1 MSDYGGAA
9 SSGLRSPGVGV
20 RDDVPGAGIPGENPA
35 EGAAARADRTVT
47 VRVPASSA
55 NLGPG
60 FDSLGL
66 ALRLYDVVSLTV
78 MDTGLDV
85 IVEGEGAGDVPL
97 TEAHLVVRAARAAFD
112 VAGVRQPGLRLV
124 CRNDIPHG
132 RGLGSS
138 AAAVVAGIVA
148 ARACLADPA
157 ALGDDAV
164 LALATEFEGHPDNA
178 AAALLGG
185 ATVAWVDA
193 GGASRA
199 ARLEL
204 HEQLDAVLCVPSTGL
219 PTSHARTLLP
229 PQVTHGEAAFNAG
242 RAALLT
248 LALARRPDLLLP
260 ATEDRLHQAQRAP
273 AMPATAAL
281 LAGVRARGAA
291 AVVSGAGPSVLVL
304 GTGETPAEAVASAL
318 AESPAGAPGTAWR
331 VLRPGVDTVGAF
343 VATEGDSRGR

>member
-1 MSDYGGAA
+1 VSGPAGGLVSSGSAA
-9 SSGLRSPGVGV
+9 SGV
-20 RDDVPGAGIPGENPA
+20 RVGATA
-35 EGAAARADRTVT
+35 TA
-47 VRVPASSA
+47 RVPASSA

-66 ALRLYDVVSLTV
+66 ALRLYDTVSLTV
-78 MDTGLDV
+78 MENGLDV
-85 IVEGEGAGDVPL
+85 FVEGEGADDVPR
-97 TEAHLVVRAARAAFD
+97 TEAHLVVRAVRAAFD
-112 VAGVRQPGLRLV
+112 VAGVPQPGLRLA
-124 CRNDIPHG
+124 CRNDVPHG

-157 ALGDDAV
+157 ALGDDAA

-193 GGASRA
+193 GGAPRA

-204 HEQLDAVLCVPSTGL
+204 HEQLDAVLCVPATDL

-229 PQVTHGEAAFNAG
+229 PQISHGDAAFNAG

-248 LALARRPDLLLP
+248 LALSRRPDLLLP
-260 ATEDRLHQAQRAP
+260 ATEDRLHQSQRGP
-273 AMPATAAL
+273 AMPATGAL
-281 LAGVRARGAA
+281 VAGVRDRGAA

-304 GTGETPAEAVASAL
+304 GTGEAPAEAVASAL
-318 AESPAGAPGTAWR
+318 GEGAAAAATTSWR
-331 VLRPGVDTVGAF
+331 IVRPGIDTVGAF
-343 VATEGDSRGR
+343 VTTEGDSRGR

>member
-1 MSDYGGAA
+1 VPPGGAA
-9 SSGLRSPGVGV
+9 ASGLRSPGVGV
-20 RDDVPGAGIPGENPA
+20 RDGVADAGT
-35 EGAAARADRTVT
+35 TVT

-60 FDSLGL
+60 FDCLGL
-66 ALRLYDVVSLTV
+66 ALRLYDTVSLAVTE
-78 MDTGLDV
+78 TGLDV
-85 IVEGEGAGDVPL
+85 FVEGEGADDVPR
-97 TEAHLVVRAARAAFD
+97 TEAHLVARAVRAAFD
-112 VAGVRQPGLRLV
+112 VAGVPQPGLRLV
-124 CRNDIPHG
+124 CRNGIPHG

-138 AAAVVAGIVA
+138 AAAAVAGIVA

-164 LALATEFEGHPDNA
+164 LALASEFEGHPDNA

-185 ATVAWVDA
+185 ATVAWVEA
-193 GGASRA
+193 GGAPRA

-204 HEQLDAVLCVPSTGL
+204 HEQLDAVLCVPSTDL

-229 PQVTHGEAAFNAG
+229 PRISHGDAAFNAG

-260 ATEDRLHQAQRAP
+260 ATEDRLHQAQRGP
-273 AMPATAAL
+273 AMPGTEAL

-304 GTGETPAEAVASAL
+304 GTGTAPAEAVASAL
-318 AESPAGAPGTAWR
+318 GEGAAGTCITAWR
-331 VLRPGVDTVGAF
+331 VLRPGIDTVGAF
-343 VATEGDSRGR
+343 VTTEGDSRSR